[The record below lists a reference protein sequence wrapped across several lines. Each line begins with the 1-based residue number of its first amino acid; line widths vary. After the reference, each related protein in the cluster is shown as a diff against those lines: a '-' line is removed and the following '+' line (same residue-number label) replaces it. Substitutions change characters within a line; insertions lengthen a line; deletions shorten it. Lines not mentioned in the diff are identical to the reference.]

1 MFDEI
6 FEGSLKDNCFD
17 VLFAANRSVTQ
28 IELER
33 LFAELVALR
42 ELSAQADIS
51 NEQINNFI
59 FNNNGE
65 MEQGLSDLYIELTSS
80 ILSQNE

>member
-6 FEGSLKDNCFD
+6 FEGSLKDKCFE
-17 VLFAANRSVTQ
+17 VIFGANRSVSQ
-28 IELER
+28 VEIER